1 VYAVQKKGLA
11 TWEEYGNVVWVCKD
25 AMRKAKAY
33 LELNLMRKVQ
43 DKKKGFFNCVS
54 VKRKSRE
61 NVGLLLN
68 EVSALVTWH

>member
-1 VYAVQKKGLA
+1 MYEVQKKGLA

-43 DKKKGFFNCVS
+43 DKKKSFFKYIS
-54 VKRKSRE
+54 SKRKSKE
-61 NVGLLLN
+61 NVVSLLN
-68 EVSALVTWH
+68 